1 MLIDRELVT
10 KALQGL
16 PTKFELEELI
26 ERLVFIEKVE
36 KGLNQVAQGSTVS
49 HKQVKELVKE
59 W

>member
-1 MLIDRELVT
+1 
-10 KALQGL
+10 LQGL